1 MDDIDGDN
9 LSTIW
14 RSLDVKQRVARG
26 AQLRWVRNQA
36 NPYEE
41 REDMDG
47 MAQRDVLGAL
57 VGYTNYASPEL
68 EGASAADDNILKGTA
83 QPWLRC
89 LDGLNTHDDAYPLS
103 IAVVTTALIL
113 PGSANSIGVQALVIK
128 LRHTE
133 ERSPSSMLLGP
144 PY

>member
-1 MDDIDGDN
+1 MPDCHIP
-9 LSTIW
+9 TIRAGTKPTLIKNAKIW
-14 RSLDVKQRVARG
+14 TGLHNGTFGYSQ
-26 AQLRWVRNQA
+26 
-36 NPYEE
+36 
-41 REDMDG
+41 
-47 MAQRDVLGAL
+47 LGAYWVTPFL

-83 QPWLRC
+83 QPWLRS

-128 LRHTE
+128 LHHTE